1 MKHFNTKPNL
11 RPFSQRSALVV
22 VGLKLQAIHLFDPI
36 ATGVHIPQKIVQHT
50 PAQKL
55 QDAFISML
63 AGSHGLV
70 ETNKRVRPD
79 RALQRAFGRAA
90 CAEQSTISETINRAT
105 EQNVTELQSA
115 VKTIYQ
121 RFSHG
126 YPHEYTK
133 HWQVLDADTSG
144 LPAGKKAELCTK
156 GYFARQRNRRGRQLA
171 RVTAARYDEVVVDQV
186 YAGKIQLTTALQPL
200 ILAAEDVLGLDTPK
214 RFRTLWRIDAGGGS
228 EDDVNWVLARDYHL
242 LTKDY
247 SSKRAARLAQSVAVW
262 YPDPKVKGREVG
274 LVTQPHAYACATT
287 QIAVRAHKKN
297 GRWGYAVLITTLAA
311 SEIVELTDRPKAPA
325 ADSTAVL
332 LAYVYCYDQRAGGVE
347 IQIKGDKQ
355 GLGLTKRNKRKFTAQ
370 QVVVVL
376 ASVAHN
382 VVIWARQWFAEVSAR
397 FAGYGILR
405 MVRDV
410 FQMRGRVTLTTEGR
424 VTDIVLD
431 QGEPM
436 VLEIVKG
443 LRALLTDKTVT
454 INLGEI

>member
-11 RPFSQRSALVV
+11 RPFSQRSALAV

-36 ATGVHIPQKIVQHT
+36 VTGVHIPQKVVQYT

-90 CAEQSTISETINRAT
+90 CAEQSTISETINCAT
-105 EQNVTELQSA
+105 AQNVTELETA
-115 VKTIYQ
+115 AKIIYQ
-121 RFSHG
+121 RFSRG
-126 YPHEYTK
+126 YAHDYAK
-133 HWQVLDADTSG
+133 HWQILDADTRG

-156 GYFARQRNRRGRQLA
+156 GYFARQRNRRGRQLG
-171 RVTAARYDEVVVDQV
+171 RVTAARYDEVVVDKV

-200 ILAAEDVLGLDTPK
+200 IQATEEVLGLEGPQ
-214 RFRTLWRIDAGGGS
+214 RSRTLWRIDAGGGS

-247 SSKRAARLAQSVAVW
+247 SSQRAARLAQSVQVW
-262 YPDPKVKGREVG
+262 HPDPKVKGREVG
-274 LVTQPHAYACATT
+274 LVTQPHTYVRATT
-287 QIAVRAHKKN
+287 QVAVRARKKN
-297 GRWGYAVLITTLAA
+297 KGWGYAVLITTVSAL
-311 SEIVELTDRPKAPA
+311 EIAELMSQPKAQ
-325 ADSTAVL
+325 ADDAVATL

-370 QVVVVL
+370 QIVVVL

-382 VVIWARQWFAEVSAR
+382 VVIWARQWLSEVSVR

-410 FQMRGRVTLTTEGR
+410 FQTRGCITLSTAGQVTS
-424 VTDIVLD
+424 IVLD
-431 QGEPM
+431 QNEPM

-443 LRALLTDKTVT
+443 LRTLLPDKTVS

>member
-11 RPFSQRSALVV
+11 RPFSQRAALVV
-22 VGLKLQAIHLFDPI
+22 VGLKLQAVHLFDPI
-36 ATGVHIPQKIVQHT
+36 VTGVHISQKVVQYT

-79 RALQRAFGRAA
+79 RALQRAFGRTG
-90 CAEQSTISETINRAT
+90 CAEQSTISETINCAT
-105 EQNVTELQSA
+105 AQNVMELETA
-115 VKTIYQ
+115 AKTIYQ
-121 RFSHG
+121 RFSRG
-126 YPHEYTK
+126 YTHDYAK
-133 HWQVLDADTSG
+133 YWQILDADTSG

-156 GYFARQRNRRGRQLA
+156 GYFARQRNRRGRQLG

-186 YAGKIQLTTALQPL
+186 YAGKVQLTTALQPL
-200 ILAAEDVLGLDTPK
+200 IQAAEDVLGLEGPK
-214 RFRTLWRIDAGGGS
+214 RSRTLWRIDAGGGS
-228 EDDVNWVLARDYHL
+228 EDDVNWVLARGYHL

-247 SSKRAARLAQSVAVW
+247 SSQRAARLAQSVQVW
-262 YPDPKVKGREVG
+262 HPDPKVKGREVG
-274 LVTQPHAYACATT
+274 LVTQPHPYVRATT
-287 QIAVRAHKKN
+287 QVAVRARKKN
-297 GRWGYAVLITTLAA
+297 KSWGYAMLITTLSAV
-311 SEIVELTDRPKAPA
+311 EIAELMAQPKAQA
-325 ADSTAVL
+325 EDAVAML
-332 LAYVYCYDQRAGGVE
+332 LAYVYGYDQRAGGVE

-370 QVVVVL
+370 QIVVVL

-382 VVIWARQWFAEVSAR
+382 VVIWARQWLSEASAR
-397 FAGYGILR
+397 FMGLGILR

-410 FQMRGRVTLTTEGR
+410 FQTRGCITLSTDGQVTS
-424 VTDIVLD
+424 IVLD
-431 QGEPM
+431 QNEPM

-443 LRALLTDKTVT
+443 LRTLLPDKNVS

>member
-22 VGLKLQAIHLFDPI
+22 VGLKVQAIRLFDPI
-36 ATGVHIPQKIVQHT
+36 ATGVHIPQKVVQYT

-55 QDAFISML
+55 QDAFISIL

-79 RALQRAFGRAA
+79 HALQRAFGRAA
-90 CAEQSTISETINRAT
+90 CAEQSTISETINCAT
-105 EQNVTELQSA
+105 EQNVTELQGA

-121 RFSHG
+121 RFSRG
-126 YPHEYTK
+126 YRHDYAK
-133 HWQVLDADTSG
+133 HWQILDADTSG

-200 ILAAEDVLGLDTPK
+200 ILAAEEVLELDAPK
-214 RFRTLWRIDAGGGS
+214 RARTLWRIDAGGGS

-247 SSKRAARLAQSVAVW
+247 SAKRAARLAQSVQVW
-262 YPDPKVKGREVG
+262 YPDPKVQGREVG
-274 LVTQPHAYACATT
+274 LVTQPHPYARATT
-287 QIAVRAHKKN
+287 QVAVRARKKN
-297 GRWGYAVLITTLAA
+297 GRWGYAVLITTLSA
-311 SEIVELTDRPKAPA
+311 SDILELLARPKTLVEDPA
-325 ADSTAVL
+325 TAL

-370 QVVVVL
+370 QVVVLL

-382 VVIWARQWFAEVSAR
+382 VVIWARQWLAEVSAR
-397 FAGYGILR
+397 FAGYGIVR

-410 FQMRGRVTLTTEGR
+410 FQMRGRVTLTREGR

-431 QGEPM
+431 QNEPL

-443 LRALLTDKTVT
+443 LRTFLTDKTVS
-454 INLGEI
+454 INWGEI

>member
-36 ATGVHIPQKIVQHT
+36 ATGVHIPQKVVQYT

-55 QDAFISML
+55 HDAFISML

-79 RALQRAFGRAA
+79 HALQRAFGRMA
-90 CAEQSTISETINRAT
+90 CAEQSTISETINAAT
-105 EQNVTELQSA
+105 TQNVVELEAA

-126 YPHEYTK
+126 YPHDYTQ

-171 RVTAARYDEVVVDQV
+171 RVTVARYDEVVVDQV

-200 ILAAEDVLGLDTPK
+200 ILAAEDVLGLDMPK
-214 RFRTLWRIDAGGGS
+214 RARTLWRIDAGGGS

-247 SSKRAARLAQSVAVW
+247 SAKRAARLAQSVNVW
-262 YPDPKVKGREVG
+262 YPDPKVPGREVG
-274 LVTQPHAYACATT
+274 LVTQPHIYARATT
-287 QIAVRAHKKN
+287 QIAVRARTKK
-297 GRWGYAVLITTLAA
+297 GRWGYAVLITTL
-311 SEIVELTDRPKAPA
+311 SA
-325 ADSTAVL
+325 ADILELLGHPKTQADEPATVL
-332 LAYVYCYDQRAGGVE
+332 LAYVYYYDQRAGGIE

-355 GLGLTKRNKRKFTAQ
+355 GLGLTKRNKRRFTAQ
-370 QVVVVL
+370 QVVVL
-376 ASVAHN
+376 LGSVAHN
-382 VVIWARQWFAEVSAR
+382 VIIWARQWLSEVSAR
-397 FAGYGILR
+397 FAGFGIVR

-410 FQMRGRVTLTTEGR
+410 FHMRGRITLTSDGT

-431 QGEPM
+431 QNEPL
-436 VLEIVKG
+436 VWEIVKG
-443 LRALLTDKTVT
+443 LRTLLTDKTVT

>member
-36 ATGVHIPQKIVQHT
+36 ATGVHIPQKIVQYT

-79 RALQRAFGRAA
+79 HALQRAFGRAA

-105 EQNVTELQSA
+105 EQNVTELQFA

-126 YPHEYTK
+126 YQHDYTK
-133 HWQVLDADTSG
+133 HWQILDADTSG

-200 ILAAEDVLGLDTPK
+200 ILAAEDILGLDTPK
-214 RFRTLWRIDAGGGS
+214 RARTLWRIDAGGGS
-228 EDDVNWVLARDYHL
+228 EDDVNWILARDYHL

-247 SSKRAARLAQSVAVW
+247 SSKRAARLAQSVQVW

-274 LVTQPHAYACATT
+274 LVIQPHAYVRATT
-287 QIAVRAHKKN
+287 QIAVRARKKN
-297 GRWGYAVLITTLAA
+297 GQWGYAVLITTLSAT
-311 SEIVELTDRPKAPA
+311 EIVELTDRPKSQTGDAP
-325 ADSTAVL
+325 AVL

-382 VVIWARQWFAEVSAR
+382 VVIWARQWLSEVSVR

-410 FQMRGRVTLTTEGR
+410 FQMRGRVTLTTDGR

-436 VLEIVKG
+436 VVEIVKG
-443 LRALLTDKTVT
+443 LRALLTDKSVT

>member
-1 MKHFNTKPNL
+1 MKHFNTKLNL

-22 VGLKLQAIHLFDPI
+22 IGLKLQAIHLFDPI
-36 ATGVHIPQKIVQHT
+36 AAGVHIPQKVVQYT

-79 RALQRAFGRAA
+79 HALQRAFGRAA
-90 CAEQSTISETINRAT
+90 CAEQSTISETINCAT
-105 EQNVTELQSA
+105 EQNVMELQVA

-121 RFSHG
+121 RFSRG
-126 YPHEYTK
+126 YAHDYTQ

-200 ILAAEDVLGLDTPK
+200 ILAAEDILGLDAPK
-214 RFRTLWRIDAGGGS
+214 RSRTLWRIDAGGGS
-228 EDDVNWVLARDYHL
+228 EDDVNWVLERNYHL

-247 SSKRAARLAQSVAVW
+247 SSQRAARLAQSVQAW

-274 LVTQPHAYACATT
+274 LVTQPHTYVRATT
-287 QIAVRAHKKN
+287 QIAVRARKKN
-297 GRWGYAVLITTLAA
+297 GRWGYAVLITTLSA
-311 SEIVELTDRPKAPA
+311 SEIAELMDRPKTQAGDA
-325 ADSTAVL
+325 VAVL

-370 QVVVVL
+370 QVVVLL

-382 VVIWARQWFAEVSAR
+382 VVIWARQWLSEVSAR
-397 FAGYGILR
+397 FAG
-405 MVRDV
+405 
-410 FQMRGRVTLTTEGR
+410 
-424 VTDIVLD
+424 
-431 QGEPM
+431 
-436 VLEIVKG
+436 
-443 LRALLTDKTVT
+443 
-454 INLGEI
+454 

>member
-1 MKHFNTKPNL
+1 MKHFNTKPSL
-11 RPFSQRSALVV
+11 RPFSQRAVLAV

-36 ATGVHIPQKIVQHT
+36 TTGVHIPQKVVQYT
-50 PAQKL
+50 PPQKL

-90 CAEQSTISETINRAT
+90 CAEQSTISETLNCAT
-105 EQNVTELQSA
+105 AQNVVELETA

-126 YPHEYTK
+126 YPHDYTK

-200 ILAAEDVLGLDTPK
+200 IQAAEDVLGLDAPK
-214 RFRTLWRIDAGGGS
+214 RARTLWRIDAGGGS
-228 EDDVNWVLARDYHL
+228 EDDVNWVLARDYPL

-247 SSKRAARLAQSVAVW
+247 SSQRAARLAHSVQTW

-274 LVTQPHAYACATT
+274 LVTQPHTYGRATT
-287 QIAVRAHKKN
+287 QIAVRAHKKS
-297 GRWGYAVLITTLAA
+297 GRWGYAVLITTLSAT
-311 SEIVELTDRPKAPA
+311 EILEVLARPQTQAEDPA
-325 ADSTAVL
+325 AVL
-332 LAYVYCYDQRAGGVE
+332 LAYVYAYDQRAGGVE

-370 QVVVVL
+370 QVVVLL
-376 ASVAHN
+376 ASIAHN
-382 VVIWARQWFAEVSAR
+382 VVIWARQWLSEVSVR
-397 FAGYGILR
+397 FTGFGIVR

-410 FQMRGRVTLTTEGR
+410 FQTRGRITLTTNGK

-431 QGEPM
+431 QNEPM
-436 VLEIVKG
+436 ALEIVKG
-443 LRALLTDKTVT
+443 LWTLLTDKTVT
-454 INLGEI
+454 VNLGEI

>member
-36 ATGVHIPQKIVQHT
+36 ATGVHIPQKVVQYT

-79 RALQRAFGRAA
+79 HALQRAFGRMA
-90 CAEQSTISETINRAT
+90 CAEQSTISETINCAT
-105 EQNVTELQSA
+105 IQNVVELEAA

-126 YPHEYTK
+126 YQHDYTK

-200 ILAAEDVLGLDTPK
+200 IRAAEDVLALDAPK
-214 RFRTLWRIDAGGGS
+214 RSRTLWRIDAGGGS

-247 SSKRAARLAQSVAVW
+247 SSQRAARLTQSVQVW
-262 YPDPKVKGREVG
+262 HPDPKVKGREVG
-274 LVTQPHAYACATT
+274 LVTQPHAYVRATT

-297 GRWGYAVLITTLAA
+297 GRWGYAVLITTLSA
-311 SEIVELTDRPKAPA
+311 SEILELLECPRTRADDPA
-325 ADSTAVL
+325 SVL
-332 LAYVYCYDQRAGGVE
+332 LAYVYGYDQRAGGVE

-355 GLGLTKRNKRKFTAQ
+355 GLGLTKRNKQKFTAQ
-370 QVVVVL
+370 QVVVLL

-382 VVIWARQWFAEVSAR
+382 VVIWARQWLSEVSAR
-397 FAGYGILR
+397 FAGYGIVR

-410 FQMRGRVTLTTEGR
+410 FQMRGRVTLTSDGK

-431 QGEPM
+431 QNEPL

-443 LRALLTDKTVT
+443 LRTLLTDKTVT

>member
-22 VGLKLQAIHLFDPI
+22 IGLKLQAIHLFEPI
-36 ATGVHIPQKIVQHT
+36 ATGVHIPQKVVQYT

-55 QDAFISML
+55 QDAFISIL

-79 RALQRAFGRAA
+79 HALQRAFGRAA
-90 CAEQSTISETINRAT
+90 CAEQSTISETINCAT
-105 EQNVTELQSA
+105 EQNVTELQGA

-126 YPHEYTK
+126 YPHDYAK
-133 HWQVLDADTSG
+133 QWQILDADTSG

-171 RVTAARYDEVVVDQV
+171 RVTAARYDEVVVDQC
-186 YAGKIQLTTALQPL
+186 YAGKVQLTTCLQPL
-200 ILAAEDVLGLDTPK
+200 ILAAEDVLRLDAPK
-214 RFRTLWRIDAGGGS
+214 RARTLWRIDAGGGS

-247 SSKRAARLAQSVAVW
+247 SAKRAARLAQSVQVW
-262 YPDPKVKGREVG
+262 YPDPKVQGREVG
-274 LVTQPHAYACATT
+274 LVTQPQAYVRPTT
-287 QIAVRAHKKN
+287 QIAVRARKKN
-297 GRWGYAVLITTLAA
+297 GRWGYAVLITTLSAA
-311 SEIVELTDRPKAPA
+311 EILELLGRPRSLADDPA
-325 ADSTAVL
+325 AVL
-332 LAYVYCYDQRAGGVE
+332 WAYVYGYDQRAGGVE

-370 QVVVVL
+370 QVVVLL

-382 VVIWARQWFAEVSAR
+382 VVIWARQWLAEVSAR
-397 FAGYGILR
+397 FGGYGIVR

-410 FQMRGRVTLTTEGR
+410 FQMRGRVTLTRDGR

-431 QGEPM
+431 QNEPL

-443 LRALLTDKTVT
+443 LRTLLADKTVS

>member
-11 RPFSQRSALVV
+11 RPFSQRSTLVV

-36 ATGVHIPQKIVQHT
+36 ATGVHIPQKIVQYT

-55 QDAFISML
+55 QDAFISIL

-79 RALQRAFGRAA
+79 HALQRAFGRAA

-105 EQNVTELQSA
+105 EQNVTELQAA

-126 YPHEYTK
+126 YPHDYTN

-171 RVTAARYDEVVVDQV
+171 RVTAARYHEVVVDQV

-214 RFRTLWRIDAGGGS
+214 RSRTLWRMDAGGGS

-247 SSKRAARLAQSVAVW
+247 SSKRAARLAQSVEVW

-274 LVTQPHAYACATT
+274 LVTQPHAYARATT
-287 QIAVRAHKKN
+287 QIAVRAHKRN
-297 GRWGYAVLITTLAA
+297 GRWGYAVLITTLSAT
-311 SEIVELTDRPKAPA
+311 EIVELADRAKSQTGDAP
-325 ADSTAVL
+325 AVL
-332 LAYVYCYDQRAGGVE
+332 LAYVHCYDQRAGGVE

-355 GLGLTKRNKRKFTAQ
+355 GLGLTRRNKRKFTAQ

-382 VVIWARQWFAEVSAR
+382 VVIWARQWLSEVSAR

-410 FQMRGRVTLTTEGR
+410 FQMRGRVTLTTDGR